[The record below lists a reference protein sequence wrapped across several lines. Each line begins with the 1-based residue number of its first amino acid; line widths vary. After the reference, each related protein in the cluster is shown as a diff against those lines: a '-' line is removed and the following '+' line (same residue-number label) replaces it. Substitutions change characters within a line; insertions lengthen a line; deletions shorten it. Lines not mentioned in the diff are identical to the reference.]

1 MPERIDPGYLR
12 MCDSCC
18 DYSGTAKE
26 MVKTG
31 GCTCDICGWACK
43 CCGDDGKQFVNRIPV
58 RVIPDDG
65 WDYLQWK
72 NLPLPY
78 AHPMGNALC
87 HRPEQ
92 RFRPGIGPKT
102 PPELM
107 LC

>member
-1 MPERIDPGYLR
+1 ML
-12 MCDSCC
+12 CDGCC
-18 DYSGTAKE
+18 DNSGTAKE

-72 NLPLPY
+72 TGRVSCRSIGKSSLNSAGRRNLTTSS
-78 AHPMGNALC
+78 
-87 HRPEQ
+87 
-92 RFRPGIGPKT
+92 RFSSN
-102 PPELM
+102 LN
-107 LC
+107 LS